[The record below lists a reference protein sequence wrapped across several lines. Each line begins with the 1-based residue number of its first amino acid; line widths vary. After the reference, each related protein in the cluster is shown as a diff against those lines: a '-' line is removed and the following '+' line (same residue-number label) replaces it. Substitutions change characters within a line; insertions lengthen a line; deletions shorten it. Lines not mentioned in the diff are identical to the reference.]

1 MPLGTLGTNAT
12 NTLSSIVQG
21 AGTTGSAGD
30 TANIALLNA
39 AIKDDLNV
47 AHPRWPTAYT
57 QQGLLMIPNRG
68 ILKVLPGDYIA
79 VDATGWPI
87 LVSANAI
94 ASLSPASSWTHS

>member
-1 MPLGTLGTNAT
+1 MALGTLGTNAT
-12 NTLSSIVQG
+12 TTLSALVQG
-21 AGTTGSAGD
+21 TGTTGASASVV
-30 TANIALLNA
+30 NIALLNA
-39 AIKDDLNV
+39 AIKDDINPS
-47 AHPRWPTAYT
+47 HPRWPTAYS

-94 ASLSPASSWTHS
+94 ASSNPATSWTHS